1 MKKLLLL
8 LALCGALLCSC
19 TQTYP
24 IDAQQVNENYQNR
37 IAKNEIDMLPAE
49 FHDSGIFKDSY
60 IKAYEMLGEMT
71 LEQKVGQ
78 MLLARCPQ
86 QNAEQDIKSYN
97 LGGYVMFK
105 CDFDGK
111 TEDEVINQI
120 KGFQSAAK
128 IPMIIAVDEEGG
140 RVVRISSN
148 PNLRSEKFA
157 SPQKVYEKGGLSAV
171 ESDTAEKCALLNKLG
186 VNTNLAPVCDVSE
199 NPDDYIYNRTL
210 GKSAPETA
218 EYIKMAVET
227 AAKTPISSTLKHFPG
242 YGSNVDTHTG
252 IAVDE
257 RTKQAF
263 ENADFLPFKAGIEAG
278 AECVL
283 VSHNIINCI
292 DSEKPASLS
301 SGVHGVLRDEL
312 NFSGIIMTDDLSM
325 DAIKLYTNGE
335 NPAVEAVKAGN
346 DMLIVTDYAE
356 SYESIIN
363 AVENGELSHEQIDN
377 AVIRILAWKLYK
389 DII

>member
-8 LALCGALLCSC
+8 LALCGVLLCSC

-24 IDAQQVNENYQNR
+24 IDAQQVNKNYQNR
-37 IAKNEIDMLPAE
+37 IAKNEVDILPDE
-49 FHDSGIFKDSY
+49 FHDDGIFKDSY
-60 IKAYEMLGEMT
+60 IKAYEMLCNMT

-86 QNAEQDIKSYN
+86 QNAEEDIKNYN

-111 TEDEVINQI
+111 TEDEVINEI
-120 KGFQSAAK
+120 KGFQSASK

-140 RVVRISSN
+140 GVVRISSN
-148 PNLRSEKFA
+148 PNLRSERFA
-157 SPQKVYEKGGLSAV
+157 SPQKVYNNGGLSGI
-171 ESDTAEKCALLNKLG
+171 ESYTQEKCELLNKLG

-210 GKSAPETA
+210 GKGALETA
-218 EYIKMAVET
+218 EYIKTAVET
-227 AAKTPISSTLKHFPG
+227 AAETPISSTLKHFPG

-257 RTKQAF
+257 RTKQTF
-263 ENADFLPFKAGIEAG
+263 ENADFLPFKAGIKAG

-292 DSEKPASLS
+292 DGEKPASLS
-301 SGVHGVLRDEL
+301 AGVHTVLRKEL
-312 NFSGIIMTDDLSM
+312 GFSGIVMTDDLSM
-325 DAIKLYTNGE
+325 DAIKLYTDGE
-335 NPAVEAVKAGN
+335 SPVVEAVKAGN

-363 AVENGELSHEQIDN
+363 AVENGDIAEEQINN
-377 AVIRILAWKLYK
+377 AVLRILSWKLYK
-389 DII
+389 KIL